1 MGLLVIPH
9 LHPQGGFDALNDLA
23 PVASVATVPMVLAVS
38 NASGFNDLK
47 TMLAHMRQNPGKV
60 NLGSGGP
67 GTTAHL
73 AQALFLNLANVQ
85 GTLVQ
90 YRGTGPALIDV
101 IAGTIEGIIDQ
112 TVTLMPLHA
121 DKRARA
127 IAVSAPQ
134 RLPRLPDVPTFAE
147 AGLPQFDLR
156 IWNGLVA
163 PKGTPRAAL
172 DRLAAAV
179 SQVMDSPEYVERV
192 EKQFASEIPSTA
204 DRPRWVPA
212 PSGAR
217 RLAGGRSGQVNRYS
231 GQVRR
236 ALRSTFGEGPTE
248 CRCSDPSPSGGW
260 WSAPR
265 TGSPRHRPERRSP
278 AADSARNGW
287 RSPLDL
293 HPKTRAH
300 IGPVVPQ
307 RFVLGTAVVPEGD
320 GVRAPAK
327 PAGPLVATDVPVKE

>member
-1 MGLLVIPH
+1 MIRILFIALCAALLPGLSAAQSFPSRQITIIVGVAPGGTLDALARQIAQGIAPILKQPVVVENLAGAGGLVGFQRLKRSDPDGHTLNFSNMGLLVIPH

-192 EKQFASEIPSTA
+192 EKQFASEIPSAA
-204 DRPRWVPA
+204 DRGPD
-212 PSGAR
+212 GFR
-217 RLAGGRSGQVNRYS
+217 RL
-231 GQVRR
+231 
-236 ALRSTFGEGPTE
+236 L
-248 CRCSDPSPSGGW
+248 
-260 WSAPR
+260 
-265 TGSPRHRPERRSP
+265 ERDASRV
-278 AADSARNGW
+278 ADLVKS
-287 RSPLDL
+287 
-293 HPKTRAH
+293 
-300 IGPVVPQ
+300 IGIQ
-307 RFVLGTAVVPEGD
+307 G
-320 GVRAPAK
+320 K
-327 PAGPLVATDVPVKE
+327 

>member
-1 MGLLVIPH
+1 MIRMFLIALLAALLPALSAAQTFPSRQITIIVGVAPGGTLDALARQIAQGIAPILKQPVVVENLAGAGGLVGFQRLKRSDPDGHTLNFSNMGLLVIPH
-9 LHPQGGFDALNDLA
+9 LHPQGGFDPLNDLA

-38 NASGFNDLK
+38 NASGFTDLNA
-47 TMLAHMRQNPGKV
+47 MLAHMRQNPGKV

-121 DKRARA
+121 DRRARA
-127 IAVSAPQ
+127 IAVSAPK
-134 RLPRLPDVPTFAE
+134 RLPRLADVPTFAE
-147 AGLPQFDLR
+147 VGLPQFDLR

-192 EKQFASEIPSTA
+192 EKQFASEIPSAA
-204 DRPRWVPA
+204 DRGPD
-212 PSGAR
+212 GFR
-217 RLAGGRSGQVNRYS
+217 RL
-231 GQVRR
+231 
-236 ALRSTFGEGPTE
+236 L
-248 CRCSDPSPSGGW
+248 
-260 WSAPR
+260 
-265 TGSPRHRPERRSP
+265 ERDATRV
-278 AADSARNGW
+278 ADLIKS
-287 RSPLDL
+287 
-293 HPKTRAH
+293 
-300 IGPVVPQ
+300 IGIQ
-307 RFVLGTAVVPEGD
+307 G
-320 GVRAPAK
+320 K
-327 PAGPLVATDVPVKE
+327 

>member
-1 MGLLVIPH
+1 MIRTLFVALFAALLPGLSAAQSFPSRQITIIVGVAPGGTLDALARQIAQGIAPILKQPVVVENLAGAGGLVGFQRLKRSDPDGHTLNFSNMGLLVIPH
-9 LHPQGGFDALNDLA
+9 LHPQGGFDALTDLA

-38 NASGFNDLK
+38 NASGFSDLK
-47 TMLAHMRQNPGKV
+47 AMLAHMRQNPGKV

-192 EKQFASEIPSTA
+192 EKQFASEIPSAA
-204 DRPRWVPA
+204 DRGPD
-212 PSGAR
+212 GFR
-217 RLAGGRSGQVNRYS
+217 RLM
-231 GQVRR
+231 
-236 ALRSTFGEGPTE
+236 
-248 CRCSDPSPSGGW
+248 
-260 WSAPR
+260 
-265 TGSPRHRPERRSP
+265 ERDATRV
-278 AADSARNGW
+278 ADLVKS
-287 RSPLDL
+287 
-293 HPKTRAH
+293 
-300 IGPVVPQ
+300 IGI
-307 RFVLGTAVVPEGD
+307 RG
-320 GVRAPAK
+320 K
-327 PAGPLVATDVPVKE
+327 

>member
-1 MGLLVIPH
+1 MIRILFIALFAALLPGLSAAQSFPSRQITIIVGVAPGGTLDALARQIAQGIAPILKQPVVVENLAGAGGLVGFQRLKRSEPDGHTLNFSNMGLLVIPH
-9 LHPQGGFDALNDLA
+9 MHPQGGFDALNDLA

-192 EKQFASEIPSTA
+192 EKQFASEIPSAA
-204 DRPRWVPA
+204 DRGPD
-212 PSGAR
+212 GFR
-217 RLAGGRSGQVNRYS
+217 RL
-231 GQVRR
+231 
-236 ALRSTFGEGPTE
+236 L
-248 CRCSDPSPSGGW
+248 
-260 WSAPR
+260 
-265 TGSPRHRPERRSP
+265 ERDATRV
-278 AADSARNGW
+278 ADLVKS
-287 RSPLDL
+287 
-293 HPKTRAH
+293 
-300 IGPVVPQ
+300 IGIQ
-307 RFVLGTAVVPEGD
+307 G
-320 GVRAPAK
+320 K
-327 PAGPLVATDVPVKE
+327 

>member
-1 MGLLVIPH
+1 VIRILFIALCAALLPGLSAAQSFPSRQITIIVGVAPGGTLDALARQIAQGIAPILKQPVVVENLAGAGGLVGFQRLKRSEPDGHTLNFSNMGLLVIPH

-192 EKQFASEIPSTA
+192 EKQFASEIPSAA
-204 DRPRWVPA
+204 DRGPD
-212 PSGAR
+212 GFR
-217 RLAGGRSGQVNRYS
+217 RL
-231 GQVRR
+231 
-236 ALRSTFGEGPTE
+236 L
-248 CRCSDPSPSGGW
+248 
-260 WSAPR
+260 
-265 TGSPRHRPERRSP
+265 ERDASRV
-278 AADSARNGW
+278 ADLVKS
-287 RSPLDL
+287 
-293 HPKTRAH
+293 
-300 IGPVVPQ
+300 IGIQ
-307 RFVLGTAVVPEGD
+307 G
-320 GVRAPAK
+320 K
-327 PAGPLVATDVPVKE
+327 

>member
-1 MGLLVIPH
+1 VIRILFIALCAALLPGLSSAQSFPSRQITIIVGVAPGGTLDALARQIAQGIAPILKQPVVVENLAGAGGLVGFQRLKRSEPDGHTLNFSNMGLLVIPH

-192 EKQFASEIPSTA
+192 DKQFASEIPSAA
-204 DRPRWVPA
+204 DRGPD
-212 PSGAR
+212 GFR
-217 RLAGGRSGQVNRYS
+217 RL
-231 GQVRR
+231 
-236 ALRSTFGEGPTE
+236 L
-248 CRCSDPSPSGGW
+248 
-260 WSAPR
+260 
-265 TGSPRHRPERRSP
+265 ERDATRV
-278 AADSARNGW
+278 ADLVKS
-287 RSPLDL
+287 
-293 HPKTRAH
+293 
-300 IGPVVPQ
+300 IGIQ
-307 RFVLGTAVVPEGD
+307 G
-320 GVRAPAK
+320 K
-327 PAGPLVATDVPVKE
+327 

>member
-1 MGLLVIPH
+1 MLLIGLLAALLPTLSSAQTFPSRQITIIVGVAPGGTLDALARQIAQGIAPILKQPVVVENLAGAGGLVGFQRLKRSDADGHTLNFSNMGLLVIPH
-9 LHPQGGFDALNDLA
+9 LHPQGGFDPLNDLA

-38 NASGFNDLK
+38 NASGFADLN

-192 EKQFASEIPSTA
+192 EKQFASEIPSSA
-204 DRPRWVPA
+204 DRGPD
-212 PSGAR
+212 GFR
-217 RLAGGRSGQVNRYS
+217 RL
-231 GQVRR
+231 
-236 ALRSTFGEGPTE
+236 L
-248 CRCSDPSPSGGW
+248 
-260 WSAPR
+260 
-265 TGSPRHRPERRSP
+265 ERD
-278 AADSARNGW
+278 A
-287 RSPLDL
+287 
-293 HPKTRAH
+293 TRVASLIKS
-300 IGPVVPQ
+300 IGIQ
-307 RFVLGTAVVPEGD
+307 G
-320 GVRAPAK
+320 K
-327 PAGPLVATDVPVKE
+327 

>member
-1 MGLLVIPH
+1 VIRMFLIALLAALLPALSAAQTFPSRQITIIVGVAPGGTLDALARQIAQGIAPILKQPVVVENLAGAGGLVGFQRLKRSDPDGHTLNFSNMGLLVIPH
-9 LHPQGGFDALNDLA
+9 LHPQGGFDPLNDLA

-38 NASGFNDLK
+38 NASGFTDLNA
-47 TMLAHMRQNPGKV
+47 MLAHMRQNPGKV

-121 DKRARA
+121 DRRARA
-127 IAVSAPQ
+127 IAVSAPK
-134 RLPRLPDVPTFAE
+134 RLPRLADVPTFAE
-147 AGLPQFDLR
+147 VGLPQFDLR

-192 EKQFASEIPSTA
+192 EKQFASEIPSAA
-204 DRPRWVPA
+204 DRGPD
-212 PSGAR
+212 GFR
-217 RLAGGRSGQVNRYS
+217 RL
-231 GQVRR
+231 
-236 ALRSTFGEGPTE
+236 L
-248 CRCSDPSPSGGW
+248 
-260 WSAPR
+260 
-265 TGSPRHRPERRSP
+265 ERDATRV
-278 AADSARNGW
+278 ADLIKS
-287 RSPLDL
+287 
-293 HPKTRAH
+293 
-300 IGPVVPQ
+300 IGIQ
-307 RFVLGTAVVPEGD
+307 G
-320 GVRAPAK
+320 K
-327 PAGPLVATDVPVKE
+327 

>member
-1 MGLLVIPH
+1 MIRILFIALFAALLPGLTTAQSFPSRQITIIVGVAPGGTLDALARQIAQGISPILKQPVVVENLAGAGGLVGFQRLKRSEPDGHTLNFSNMGLLVIPH
-9 LHPQGGFDALNDLA
+9 LHPQGGFDPLNDLA

-38 NASGFNDLK
+38 NASGFSDLK
-47 TMLAHMRQNPGKV
+47 AMLAHMRQNPGKV

-73 AQALFLNLANVQ
+73 AQALFLNLAGVQ

-121 DKRARA
+121 DRRARA

-134 RLPRLPDVPTFAE
+134 RLARLPDVPTFAE

-172 DRLAAAV
+172 ERLAAAV

-192 EKQFASEIPSTA
+192 EKQFASEIPSAA
-204 DRPRWVPA
+204 DRGPD
-212 PSGAR
+212 GFR
-217 RLAGGRSGQVNRYS
+217 RLLERDATRVADLIKSIGIQGR
-231 GQVRR
+231 
-236 ALRSTFGEGPTE
+236 
-248 CRCSDPSPSGGW
+248 
-260 WSAPR
+260 
-265 TGSPRHRPERRSP
+265 
-278 AADSARNGW
+278 
-287 RSPLDL
+287 
-293 HPKTRAH
+293 
-300 IGPVVPQ
+300 
-307 RFVLGTAVVPEGD
+307 
-320 GVRAPAK
+320 
-327 PAGPLVATDVPVKE
+327 

>member
-1 MGLLVIPH
+1 VIRILFIALCAALLPGLSSAQSFPSRQITIIVGVAPGGTLDALARQIAQGIAPILKQPVVVENLAGAGVLVGFQRLKRSEPDGHTLNFGNMGLLVIPH

-192 EKQFASEIPSTA
+192 EKQFASEIPSAA
-204 DRPRWVPA
+204 DRGPD
-212 PSGAR
+212 GFR
-217 RLAGGRSGQVNRYS
+217 RL
-231 GQVRR
+231 
-236 ALRSTFGEGPTE
+236 L
-248 CRCSDPSPSGGW
+248 
-260 WSAPR
+260 
-265 TGSPRHRPERRSP
+265 ERDATRV
-278 AADSARNGW
+278 ADLVKS
-287 RSPLDL
+287 
-293 HPKTRAH
+293 
-300 IGPVVPQ
+300 IGIQ
-307 RFVLGTAVVPEGD
+307 G
-320 GVRAPAK
+320 K
-327 PAGPLVATDVPVKE
+327 

>member
-1 MGLLVIPH
+1 VIRTLLAALLVAMLPGLSAAQTFPTRQITIIVGVAPGGTLDALARQIAQGISPILKQPVVVENLAGAGGLVGFQRLKRSEPDGHTLNFSNMGLLVIPH
-9 LHPQGGFDALNDLA
+9 LHPQGGFDPLNDLA

-38 NASGFNDLK
+38 NASGFTDLK
-47 TMLAHMRQNPGKV
+47 SMLAHMRQNPGKI

-73 AQALFLNLANVQ
+73 AQAHFLSLAKGE

-134 RLPRLPDVPTFAE
+134 RVARMPDVPTFAE

-172 DRLAAAV
+172 ERLAAAV
-179 SQVMDSPEYVERV
+179 SQVMDSPEYVDRV
-192 EKQFASEIPSTA
+192 EKQFASEIPSAA
-204 DRPRWVPA
+204 DRGPD
-212 PSGAR
+212 GFR
-217 RLAGGRSGQVNRYS
+217 RLLEKDAARV
-231 GQVRR
+231 
-236 ALRSTFGEGPTE
+236 ADLIK
-248 CRCSDPSPSGGW
+248 
-260 WSAPR
+260 A
-265 TGSPRHRPERRSP
+265 TGLQ
-278 AADSARNGW
+278 G
-287 RSPLDL
+287 
-293 HPKTRAH
+293 K
-300 IGPVVPQ
+300 
-307 RFVLGTAVVPEGD
+307 
-320 GVRAPAK
+320 
-327 PAGPLVATDVPVKE
+327 

>member
-1 MGLLVIPH
+1 MIRILFAALLAAALPGLSLAQSQSFPTRQITIIVGVAPGGTLDALARQIAQGIAPILKQPVVVENLAGAGGLVGFQRLKRSDPDGHTLNFSNMGLLVIPH
-9 LHPQGGFDALNDLA
+9 LHPQGGFDPLNDLA

-38 NASGFNDLK
+38 NASGFTDLK
-47 TMLAHMRQNPGKV
+47 SMLAHMRQNPGKI

-73 AQALFLNLANVQ
+73 AQAHFLSLANVQ

-134 RLPRLPDVPTFAE
+134 RVARMPDVPTFAE

-172 DRLAAAV
+172 ERLASAV
-179 SQVMDSPEYVERV
+179 SQVMDSPEYVDRV
-192 EKQFASEIPSTA
+192 EKQFASEIPSAA
-204 DRPRWVPA
+204 DRGPD
-212 PSGAR
+212 GFR
-217 RLAGGRSGQVNRYS
+217 RLLEKDAARV
-231 GQVRR
+231 
-236 ALRSTFGEGPTE
+236 ADLIK
-248 CRCSDPSPSGGW
+248 
-260 WSAPR
+260 A
-265 TGSPRHRPERRSP
+265 TGLQ
-278 AADSARNGW
+278 G
-287 RSPLDL
+287 
-293 HPKTRAH
+293 K
-300 IGPVVPQ
+300 
-307 RFVLGTAVVPEGD
+307 
-320 GVRAPAK
+320 
-327 PAGPLVATDVPVKE
+327 

>member
-1 MGLLVIPH
+1 VIRILFIALCAALLPGLSAAQSFPSRQITLIVGVAPGGTLDALARQIAQGIAPILKQPVVVENLAGAGGLVGFQRLKRSEPDGHTLNFSNMGLLVIPH

-192 EKQFASEIPSTA
+192 EKQFASEIPSAA
-204 DRPRWVPA
+204 DRGPD
-212 PSGAR
+212 GFR
-217 RLAGGRSGQVNRYS
+217 RL
-231 GQVRR
+231 
-236 ALRSTFGEGPTE
+236 L
-248 CRCSDPSPSGGW
+248 
-260 WSAPR
+260 
-265 TGSPRHRPERRSP
+265 ERDASRV
-278 AADSARNGW
+278 ADLVKS
-287 RSPLDL
+287 
-293 HPKTRAH
+293 
-300 IGPVVPQ
+300 IGIQ
-307 RFVLGTAVVPEGD
+307 G
-320 GVRAPAK
+320 K
-327 PAGPLVATDVPVKE
+327 

>member
-1 MGLLVIPH
+1 VIRILFIALCAALLPGLSSAQSFPSRQITIIVGVAPGGTLDALARQIAQGIAPILKQPVVVENLAGAGGLVGFQRLKRSEPDGHTLNFSNMGLLVIPH

-192 EKQFASEIPSTA
+192 EKQFASEIPSAA
-204 DRPRWVPA
+204 DRGPD
-212 PSGAR
+212 GFR
-217 RLAGGRSGQVNRYS
+217 RL
-231 GQVRR
+231 
-236 ALRSTFGEGPTE
+236 L
-248 CRCSDPSPSGGW
+248 
-260 WSAPR
+260 
-265 TGSPRHRPERRSP
+265 ERDATRV
-278 AADSARNGW
+278 ADLVKS
-287 RSPLDL
+287 
-293 HPKTRAH
+293 
-300 IGPVVPQ
+300 IGIQ
-307 RFVLGTAVVPEGD
+307 G
-320 GVRAPAK
+320 K
-327 PAGPLVATDVPVKE
+327 